1 MQGVCCLDQL
11 KLLKSRLLL
20 YHNQLA
26 AAAATAAAAPCS
38 LQIAQLTVV
47 MAICKTLLRA
57 FMRSTT
63 ADNRTAAGKG
73 GHLWRQEGL
82 QDSEA
87 QVG

>member
-1 MQGVCCLDQL
+1 MQGGCCLNHL
-11 KLLKSRLLL
+11 WLLKSLLL
-20 YHNQLA
+20 LHHNQLA
-26 AAAATAAAAPCS
+26 AAAAAPCS

-63 ADNRTAAGKG
+63 ADNRTAAGKR

-87 QVG
+87 QGG